1 MTSFYNNEDARH
13 CQDEFTQS
21 PLVTELEDVFVSIP
35 YKHLLD
41 TIVSERI
48 RAFSPLG
55 RPGYLL
61 EPLLKGVLASYY
73 LGLKSTAHIVRRL
86 QEDTILAVTCGF
98 DPRDIPHRST
108 FSRFKKKLSRYQDLV
123 DQCLN
128 QMTSELRV
136 LLPGFG
142 EVVAVDSTPVRSHCN
157 PNKQP
162 LSDPEAGWIAKGGSG
177 KNKDWRFGYRL
188 HMVVDAS
195 SELPISKKLTLAKV
209 QDVQEMLPLL
219 RETKKRLPWFD
230 PDVVL
235 ADKGYDSGDNCY
247 GIVKEFD
254 ASPVIPLSP
263 KTKEPPPEIT
273 GSPAAP
279 YCLAGL
285 SLVYRSWDRNKGIQ
299 YQCPARAGRSICPMA
314 TECGLKT
321 VWVRPVHDYRRFG
334 YRIKRGTEEWNEIYR
349 QRCSIERVYSR
360 LKQARRLEVHCFRGF
375 GAINVHATL
384 SVLVM
389 QATALAKVRVG
400 QMDDLRVCVR
410 RVG

>member
-1 MTSFYNNEDARH
+1 MTTLYGNKNTEY
-13 CQDEFTQS
+13 CQDELNQS
-21 PLVTELEDVFVSIP
+21 PLMTELEDIFASIP

-41 TIVSERI
+41 TIISERI

-55 RPGYLL
+55 RSGYLL
-61 EPLLKGVLASYY
+61 ESLLKGLLASYY
-73 LGLKSTAHIVRRL
+73 LNLRSNAHLVRRL
-86 QEDTILAVTCGF
+86 QEDPILAITCGF

-108 FSRFKKKLSRYQDLV
+108 FSRFQKKLSNHQVLV
-123 DQCLN
+123 DRCLN
-128 QMTSELRV
+128 QVTSELRT

-157 PNKQP
+157 PNKLP
-162 LSDPEAGWIAKGGSG
+162 LSDLEAGWIAKGGSG

-188 HMVVDAS
+188 HMVVDAN

-209 QDVQEMLPLL
+209 QDVQEILPLL
-219 RETKKRLPWFD
+219 KETKERLPWFA
-230 PDVVL
+230 PNVVL

-263 KTKEPPPEIT
+263 KTKELPPEIT

-279 YCLAGL
+279 YCPA
-285 SLVYRSWDRNKGIQ
+285 SLPLIYRSWDKNKGIQ
-299 YQCPARAGRSICPMA
+299 YACPAKVGRVVCPLA
-314 TECGLKT
+314 QQCGLKMI
-321 VWVRPVHDYRRFG
+321 WVRPVHDYRRFG
-334 YRIKRGTEEWNEIYR
+334 YRVKRGTEEWAELYHLR
-349 QRCSIERVYSR
+349 GSIERTYSR
-360 LKQARRLEVHCFRGF
+360 LKQTRRLEGHCFRGF
-375 GAINVHATL
+375 NSINIHATL

-389 QATALAKVRVG
+389 QSIALSKARAG
-400 QMDDLRVCVR
+400 QMDELRVCVR

>member
-1 MTSFYNNEDARH
+1 MA
-13 CQDEFTQS
+13 
-21 PLVTELEDVFVSIP
+21 ELEDIFASIH
-35 YKHLLD
+35 YEGLLD
-41 TIVSERI
+41 AILSKRI

-61 EPLLKGVLASYY
+61 ESLLKGVLAGYY

-157 PNKQP
+157 PNKQ
-162 LSDPEAGWIAKGGSG
+162 LVSDLEAGWIAKGGSG

-188 HMVVDAS
+188 HMVVDAN

-230 PDVVL
+230 PDVVI
-235 ADKGYDSGDNCY
+235 ADKGYDSGDNY
-247 GIVKEFD
+247 QGIVQEFD
-254 ASPVIPLSP
+254 ANPIIPLSP
-263 KTKEPPPEIT
+263 KTKQPAPEIT
-273 GSPAAP
+273 GCPAAP
-279 YCLAGL
+279 YCPAGI
-285 SLVYRSWDRNKGIQ
+285 SLVYRSWDNKKGIQ
-299 YQCPARAGRSICPMA
+299 YTCPARVGRAICPLA
-314 TECGLKT
+314 EECGLKT
-321 VWVRPVHDYRRFG
+321 VWVRPIHDYRRFG
-334 YRIKRGTEEWNEIYR
+334 YLIKRGTEEWADLYR
-349 QRCSIERVYSR
+349 RRGSIERAYSR
-360 LKQARRLEVHCFRGF
+360 LKQTRRLEAHCFRGF
-375 GAINVHATL
+375 NRVNIHTSL

-389 QATALAKVRVG
+389 QAVALARAKAG
-400 QMDDLRVCVR
+400 QMDRVRVCVR
-410 RVG
+410 QVG

>member
-1 MTSFYNNEDARH
+1 MTTFYANNNNEY
-13 CQDEFTQS
+13 CQAEFGQS
-21 PLVTELEDVFVSIP
+21 PIVAELEDIFASIH
-35 YKHLLD
+35 YEGLLD
-41 TIVSERI
+41 AILSERI
-48 RAFSPLG
+48 WAFSPLG
-55 RPGYLL
+55 RPGYSL
-61 EPLLKGVLASYY
+61 ESLLKGMLASHY
-73 LGLKSTAHIVRRL
+73 LNFKSNAHLVRRL
-86 QEDTILAVTCGF
+86 QEDPILAITCEF

-108 FSRFKKKLSRYQDLV
+108 FSRFKKKLSSYQDLV

-157 PNKQP
+157 PNKRP

-219 RETKKRLPWFD
+219 RETKKSLPWFD

-279 YCLAGL
+279 YCPAGL
-285 SLVYRSWDRNKGIQ
+285 SLVYRSWDNKKGIQ
-299 YQCPARAGRSICPMA
+299 YTCPARVGRAICPMVQ
-314 TECGLKT
+314 ECGLKT

-334 YRIKRGTEEWNEIYR
+334 YRIKRGTEQWADLYR
-349 QRCSIERVYSR
+349 RRGTIERAYSR
-360 LKQARRLEVHCFRGF
+360 LKQTRRLEAHCFRGF
-375 GAINVHATL
+375 DRVNIHTTL

-389 QATALAKVRVG
+389 QAVALAKAKAGR
-400 QMDDLRVCVR
+400 MDEIRVCVR
-410 RVG
+410 VIP

>member
-1 MTSFYNNEDARH
+1 M
-13 CQDEFTQS
+13 
-21 PLVTELEDVFVSIP
+21 TELEDLFVSIP

-41 TIVSERI
+41 TIMSERT

-86 QEDTILAVTCGF
+86 QEDTILAVACGF

-108 FSRFKKKLSRYQDLV
+108 FSRFKKKLSKYQDLV

-128 QMTSELRV
+128 QMTSELRT

-157 PNKQP
+157 PNKQ
-162 LSDPEAGWIAKGGSG
+162 LVSDPEAGWIAKGGSG

-188 HMVVDAS
+188 HMVVDANF
-195 SELPISKKLTLAKV
+195 ELPISKKLTLAKV

-230 PDVVL
+230 PDVIL

-279 YCLAGL
+279 YCPARLPL
-285 SLVYRSWDRNKGIQ
+285 IYRSWDKNKGIQ
-299 YQCPARAGRSICPMA
+299 YQCPARARRTVCPMLI
-314 TECGLKT
+314 ECQLKMI
-321 VWVRPVHDYRRFG
+321 WVRPVHDYRRFG
-334 YRIKRGTEEWNEIYR
+334 YRVKRGTEEWTKLYR
-349 QRCSIERVYSR
+349 LRGSIERSYSR
-360 LKQARRLEVHCFRGF
+360 LKQTRRLEEHHFRGF
-375 GAINVHATL
+375 NSINIHTTL
-384 SVLVM
+384 SIIVM
-389 QATALAKVRVG
+389 QSIAVSKIRAGNIGDVRLCVRVIP
-400 QMDDLRVCVR
+400 
-410 RVG
+410 